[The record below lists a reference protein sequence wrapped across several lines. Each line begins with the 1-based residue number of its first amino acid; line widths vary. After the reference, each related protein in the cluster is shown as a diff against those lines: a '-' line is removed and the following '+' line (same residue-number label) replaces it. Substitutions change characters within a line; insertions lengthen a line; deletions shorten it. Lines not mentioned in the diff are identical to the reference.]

1 VSAREKKEE
10 EKEGR
15 KEGRKEGDSLA
26 GAGYASMK
34 RTIGQGRAKQNGRP
48 GKEKERERE
57 RESDRVSGL
66 PLPPF
71 IPRTF
76 QAAFPA

>member
-1 VSAREKKEE
+1 
-10 EKEGR
+10 
-15 KEGRKEGDSLA
+15 
-26 GAGYASMK
+26 MK